1 MTSSSKQP
9 YHVAI
14 IGAGFSGA
22 MVAVHLAKLAPRW
35 RVLVVDKSGAFG
47 RGVAYATEEA
57 QHLLNV
63 PVGKISAFA
72 DQPDHFF
79 HWLEGR
85 RTELAQLGIRD
96 FSSESFLPR
105 KIYGRYLHELFDRA
119 RQATSGLD
127 ITETEIM
134 DIEPQADHLVL
145 LGRNGE
151 AFPAAKV
158 VLALGSFTPGD
169 PPTKDRRFHRSPR
182 YLNQPWSPALLEEM
196 NHEEDVLL
204 LGSGL
209 TALDLLVSFEAK
221 KPRGKVHVVSR
232 HGLWPQPHKA
242 QTAQAD
248 WFKDRDLPL
257 TVRGLLRFLRHEV
270 QTAAAEGIDWRAI
283 IDALRPHT
291 QHIWRSLSIEE
302 RRRFMR
308 HARSFWESHRHRVAP
323 LVLEVTHRM
332 AERGQFVFHK
342 ARVESIVETANGMEV
357 TLVDRATMSA
367 AKLHVG
373 YVVNCTG
380 PECYYY
386 KLKEPLVLNLLAR
399 GLIHPDPLFL
409 GLMAAPNGAL
419 LNYLGQPSA
428 NLFTLG
434 GVKKGMLFETT
445 AVPELRVQ
453 AKALAEEMTRARARR
468 LLHSAE
474 QKQGQ
479 SEGQIVLVSNRG
491 PNDFVWQ
498 DKEWALRPASGG
510 LASMIDRLARQPDV
524 TWFCCVSEPLSANDA
539 RGKLYT
545 TAADQTD
552 PEHHVVPVPLPAHV
566 YQAYYGA
573 ISNEVL
579 WMLHHH
585 LVGQFGY
592 SSLDAARHRA
602 WNEGYLEAN
611 RRIVVAIRAS
621 GVKPRAFLIQ
631 DYHFYPLP
639 ALLRRVF
646 PETPILHFTH
656 IPFPDAATLKLIPL
670 DWRDTLLKGLLGADV
685 IGMQTLWDARPFLG
699 CCEELLG
706 AEVDYRN
713 STVVAPDGRLVR
725 VRVFPAATD
734 PQEVRQTLKSP
745 EVAQARERLALFL
758 DRPTVIRVDRLD
770 PSKNQIIGFQAF
782 SRLLELRPD
791 LRGNVRFL
799 AFLVPSRTDLTV
811 YREYRDAV
819 YQTIEEVNRRFAP
832 ECGFEPIQVFYTNNR
847 QQALAAMEQCDVL
860 LANSREDGM
869 NLVVKEWAIASERPG
884 VAIISE
890 TAGVASEMGASALL
904 VSPLD
909 IEGTAE
915 AMAWA
920 LDMPMAEREARL
932 VRLRAQ
938 AGSWTAAH
946 WLSAQLEAL
955 NIFRT
960 PEDGTAPGT
969 SISSIQTRSLAL

>member
-1 MTSSSKQP
+1 MP
-9 YHVAI
+9 YPNKYPYDIAI
-14 IGAGFSGA
+14 VGAGFSGT

-35 RVLVVDKSGAFG
+35 RVLVVDKDGAFG
-47 RGVAYATEEA
+47 RGIAYGTEDML
-57 QHLLNV
+57 HLLNV
-63 PVGKISAFA
+63 PVGKLSAFP
-72 DQPDHFF
+72 DQPDHFLQ
-79 HWLEGR
+79 WLDGQR
-85 RTELAQLGIRD
+85 QELSQLGIQQISRD
-96 FSSESFLPR
+96 TFLPR
-105 KIYGRYLHELFDRA
+105 KIYGRYVRDLFERA
-119 RQATSGLD
+119 RQQTEGLE
-127 ITETEIM
+127 TVETEVV
-134 DIEPQADHLVL
+134 DIEPQGEYLVL

-151 AFPAAKV
+151 AFQAMKA
-158 VLALGSFTPGD
+158 VLALGNFAPGD

-182 YLNQPWSPALLEEM
+182 YLNLPWSPAMLRQISQ
-196 NHEEDVLL
+196 EEDVMI

-209 TALDLLVSFEAK
+209 TALDLLVGLEHGKAK
-221 KPRGKVHVVSR
+221 GTVHVVSR
-232 HGLWPQPHKA
+232 HGLFPQPHQSFA
-242 QTAQAD
+242 PQPD
-248 WFKDRDLPL
+248 WFKDRELPH
-257 TVRGLLRFLRHEV
+257 TVRGLLRLLRHEV
-270 QTAAAEGIDWRAI
+270 QLAAAEGIDWRAI

-291 QHIWRSLSIEE
+291 QQIWRSLSIEE

-308 HARSFWESHRHRVAP
+308 HARTLWESHRHRVAP
-323 LVLEVTHRM
+323 SVLAVTNRM
-332 AERGQFVFHK
+332 AERGQLVSYK
-342 ARVESIVETANGMEV
+342 ARVEAVVETENGMEA
-357 TLVDRATMSA
+357 TIFDRATMSRS
-367 AKLHVG
+367 KLRVG

-380 PECYYY
+380 PECNYY

-419 LNYLGQPSA
+419 LNYLGQPST

-434 GVKKGMLFETT
+434 SVKKGMLFETT

-453 AKALAEEMTRARARR
+453 ARALAEALTRRR
-468 LLHSAE
+468 SAHGLKTSKR
-474 QKQGQ
+474 KQGE
-479 SEGQIVLVSNRG
+479 SEGKIVLVSNRG

-498 DKEWALRPASGG
+498 DEQWTPRPALGG
-510 LASMIDRLARQPDV
+510 LVSMIDPLARQPDV
-524 TWFCCVSEPLSANDA
+524 TWFCCVSEPLSANEA
-539 RGKLYT
+539 RGRLYT

-552 PEHHVVPVPLPAHV
+552 PKHHVVPVPLPARV

-579 WMLHHH
+579 WMLQHH

-592 SSLDAARHRA
+592 SSIDAARHRA

-611 RRIVVAIRAS
+611 RRIVKAIRAS

-639 ALLRRVF
+639 ALLRKVF
-646 PETPILHFTH
+646 PDTPILHFTH
-656 IPFPDAATLKLIPL
+656 IPFPDAATLKLIPQH
-670 DWRDTLLKGLLGADV
+670 WRDTLLKGLLGADI
-685 IGMQTLWDARPFLG
+685 IGMQTLWDAKPFLG

-706 AEVDYRN
+706 AQVDYGN
-713 STVVAPDGRLVR
+713 ATVIAPDGRVVR
-725 VRVFPAATD
+725 VGVFPAGTD
-734 PQEVRQTLKSP
+734 PAEVRKTLTSP
-745 EVAQARERLALFL
+745 EAVEARRRLAAYF
-758 DRPTVIRVDRLD
+758 DRPTIIRVDRLD

-782 SRLLELRPD
+782 GRLLEARPD
-791 LRGNVRFL
+791 LRGSVRFL

-811 YREYRDAV
+811 YRDYRAAV
-819 YQTIEEVNRRFAP
+819 YQAIEEVNRRFAP
-832 ECGFEPIQVFYTNNR
+832 ECGFDPIQIFYSNNR

-890 TAGVASEMGASALL
+890 TAGVAAEMGASALL

-915 AMAWA
+915 AMGWA

-932 VRLRAQ
+932 VRLRRQ
-938 AGSWTAAH
+938 AESWTAGN

-955 NIFRT
+955 NISKAAEANL
-960 PEDGTAPGT
+960 PLGDPTATT
-969 SISSIQTRSLAL
+969 SVAG